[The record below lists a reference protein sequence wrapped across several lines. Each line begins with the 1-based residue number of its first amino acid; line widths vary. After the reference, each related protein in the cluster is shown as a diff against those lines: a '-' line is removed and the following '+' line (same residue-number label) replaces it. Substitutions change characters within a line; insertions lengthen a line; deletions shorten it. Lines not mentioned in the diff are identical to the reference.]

1 MTMVEWAV
9 FTATVPVR
17 VEQLAM
23 IRARVRGWADCKIGH
38 HARHD
43 VVWAASEA
51 LSSAVDHLRARRG
64 GGSAEATVTL
74 HVDSEVLV
82 LTARD
87 HLAWTDDG
95 RVPGSVDGLRV
106 MREITDRMSL
116 TTDPDTDVSTL
127 VAVSAR

>member
-1 MTMVEWAV
+1 MVEWAV

-17 VEQLAM
+17 VEQLALM
-23 IRARVRGWADCKIGH
+23 RVRVRGWVADSKITD

-51 LSSAVDHLRARRG
+51 VSSAIDHLRARRG
-64 GGSAEATVTL
+64 GGVAEATVTL
-74 HVDSEVLV
+74 HVDAEVLV

-87 HLAWTDDG
+87 HFAWTDPG
-95 RVPGSVDGLRV
+95 RDPGSIDSLMV
-106 MREITDRMSL
+106 MREMTDRMSL

-127 VAVSAR
+127 IAVFLR

>member
-1 MTMVEWAV
+1 MVEWAV

-17 VEQLAM
+17 VEQLAL
-23 IRARVRGWADCKIGH
+23 IRARVRGWMADCKITH
-38 HARHD
+38 RTRHD

-51 LSSAVDHLRARRG
+51 LSSAIDHLRSRRG

-87 HLAWTDDG
+87 HFAWTDPG
-95 RVPGSVDGLRV
+95 RDPGMVDGLRV
-106 MREITDRMSL
+106 MREVADRMSL

-127 VAVSAR
+127 VAVFPR